1 MSISPTGYL
10 NDCFTE
16 IVLLGSSEMHF
27 KMMQNSKFMEQ
38 KSLSFF
44 CTSKTMRVY
53 TPVCGKA
60 LKKLELCF
68 KIDGQPPKT
77 GSPLKIA
84 APASNE
90 AKIGF
95 FKMYF
100 LSLRVWE
107 ESLKNLV
114 LCVCV
119 FFEFQSLKMESP
131 SK

>member
-1 MSISPTGYL
+1 
-10 NDCFTE
+10 
-16 IVLLGSSEMHF
+16 MHF

-77 GSPLKIA
+77 GSPIKIA
-84 APASNE
+84 VPPQMRR
-90 AKIGF
+90 
-95 FKMYF
+95 KMDF
-100 LSLRVWE
+100 LKWI
-107 ESLKNLV
+107 
-114 LCVCV
+114 
-119 FFEFQSLKMESP
+119 F
-131 SK
+131 